1 MRPRRALRGVYSPYH
16 GVGANTYLVAID
28 SMAVQR
34 AHAAP
39 VRFSDALKVSALLV
53 LGSLLFFITD
63 QFVINFP
70 AFAAFMVAAAYI
82 GIHLVVGEVIGRRY
96 IIPSLLVSTAL
107 LVMAALL

>member
-1 MRPRRALRGVYSPYH
+1 VKPRRVLRRVDSPYH
-16 GVGANTYLVAID
+16 GVSANTYLVAID
-28 SMAVQR
+28 SMVVQKTP
-34 AHAAP
+34 AAP
-39 VRFSDALKVSALLV
+39 ARFSDALKVSALLV

-63 QFVINFP
+63 QFIFSFP

-82 GIHLVVGEVIGRRY
+82 GIHLVVGEVIGRKY

>member
-1 MRPRRALRGVYSPYH
+1 
-16 GVGANTYLVAID
+16 VGTNTYLVAID
-28 SMAVQR
+28 SIAVQR
-34 AHAAP
+34 APTVP

-63 QFVINFP
+63 QFIIGFP
-70 AFAAFMVAAAYI
+70 AFAALTVAAAYI
-82 GIHLVVGEVIGRRY
+82 GIHLVVGEVIGWKY

>member
-1 MRPRRALRGVYSPYH
+1 VRPRRVLRRVDSPYH

-34 AHAAP
+34 ALAAP
-39 VRFSDALKVSALLV
+39 VRFSDALKVSVLLV
-53 LGSLLFFITD
+53 LGSLIFFITD
-63 QFVINFP
+63 QFVISFP
-70 AFAAFMVAAAYI
+70 AFATFMVAVAYI
-82 GIHLVVGEVIGRRY
+82 GIHLVVGEVIGRKY